1 MPATHKPVIRWLG
14 PKGGLL
20 TVLLVAGLSL
30 SACKTVDRAVFLT
43 FAGET
48 PGDRTP
54 FVEIAGAQRLGRV
67 PPAVPGTRF
76 RPAIVPDAGPDGG
89 SETLNAYR
97 RVRQALSDRDDEFA
111 FRMRSLKLYGATYL
125 TAAEALDL
133 SAGDPLPVNDSA
145 HKARMK
151 AARDALDDIDGDIGK
166 LNKMI
171 GLLQRDLTA
180 VRAVQAAARGR
191 DSALTAAASAS
202 VNTATR
208 LLAAAKKVAG
218 DYVVYVSGQRDTL
231 NRIDAQVAR
240 AKGADTVRT
249 IQTRQTLF
257 DE

>member
-1 MPATHKPVIRWLG
+1 MPAKRWMG
-14 PKGGLL
+14 SKGGLL
-20 TVLLVAGLSL
+20 TMMLAAGLSL

-67 PPAVPGTRF
+67 PPGVPETRY

-97 RVRQALSDRDDEFA
+97 RVRQALSDRDDEFG

-125 TAAEALDL
+125 TAAEAIDL
-133 SAGDPLPVNDSA
+133 SAGDPLPVNDA
-145 HKARMK
+145 AYKARMK
-151 AARDALDDIDGDIGK
+151 AAREALDDIDGDIGK
-166 LNKMI
+166 LNRTI

-180 VRAVQAAARGR
+180 ARAVEAAARGR
-191 DSALTAAASAS
+191 DGALTTAASAT
-202 VNTATR
+202 VNTASR
-208 LLAAAKKVAG
+208 LLAAAKKVAA

-231 NRIDAQVAR
+231 NRIDAQVAK

-249 IQTRQTLF
+249 VQTRKTLL